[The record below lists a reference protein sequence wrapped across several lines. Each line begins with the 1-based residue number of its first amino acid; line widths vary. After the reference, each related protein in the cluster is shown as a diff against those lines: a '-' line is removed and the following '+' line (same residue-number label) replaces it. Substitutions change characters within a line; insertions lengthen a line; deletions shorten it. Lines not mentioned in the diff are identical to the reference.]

1 MLGQSCLSRFQA
13 SPFSAHL
20 GLFHN
25 LGDAEGA
32 EKDEKRFFR
41 KTWRGISHVE
51 MPREVFTIKNS
62 VTSVSFVVGLKG

>member
-1 MLGQSCLSRFQA
+1 VYGPHPDRELVKQEFLTRRRR
-13 SPFSAHL
+13 
-20 GLFHN
+20 
-25 LGDAEGA
+25 GA